1 MVNSDMANASWDVVI
16 IGAGV
21 SGLAAASGLRKSG
34 LSVLILEARDRVGGR
49 AWTRHEPDLSAPIE
63 LGAEF
68 IHGRVPETFE
78 LLREVGKAALDTS
91 GAHWTL
97 RGDKLVQNTEDLF
110 ADIQNALERS
120 KILQQ
125 PDISFQAWLDR
136 SDQYGLS
143 PDAAAMAKSFV
154 EGFDAADPARVST
167 HFVAKEWGAGGMLDS
182 PQFRPLGGYS
192 SVLAALVASLDREKI
207 RVQLHTI
214 VKEVRW
220 KRGAAQIDATFLDQP
235 FSVQA
240 TSVIVTL
247 PLGVLQAPA
256 DAEGAVRFAP
266 RLDAKKK
273 ALEGLAFGP
282 VLKLSL
288 RFRKAFWDEWDGGK
302 YQHAAFFH
310 SPTTAFPTF
319 WTSLP
324 LRAPL
329 LTAWIAGPKAARL
342 STRAMPHIVEQAMES
357 LSIVFGGRPRSE
369 FELEAAYLHN
379 WQTDPFARGAYSYI
393 AVGGSDARSALA
405 APLEDTL
412 FFAGEATDTQ
422 DEAATVTGALQSGD
436 RAAREVMER
445 FKG

>member
-1 MVNSDMANASWDVVI
+1 MVNSDMAKASWDVVI

-21 SGLAAASGLRKSG
+21 SGLAAASELRKSG

-49 AWTRHEPDLSAPIE
+49 AWTRHEPELSAPIE

-78 LLREVGKAALDTS
+78 LLHEVGQAALDTS

-97 RGDKLVQNTEDLF
+97 RDGKLVQNTEDLF
-110 ADIQNALERS
+110 GDIRNALERS

-125 PDISFQAWLDR
+125 PDISFQAWLNR

-143 PDAAAMAKSFV
+143 PDAAAMAKVFV
-154 EGFDAADPARVST
+154 EGFDAADPARAST

-192 SVLAALVASLDREKI
+192 SVLAALAGSLDRENI
-207 RVQLHTI
+207 RVQLNTI
-214 VKEVRW
+214 VHEVRW
-220 KRGAAQIDATFLDQP
+220 KRGSAEIDATFLAKP
-235 FSVQA
+235 FRVKA

-256 DAEGAVRFAP
+256 QAPGAVRFEP
-266 RLDAKKK
+266 PLDAKKK
-273 ALEGLAFGP
+273 ALEGLAFGA

-288 RFRKAFWDEWDGGK
+288 RFRKAFWDELDGGK
-302 YQHAAFFH
+302 YQDAAFFH
-310 SPTTAFPTF
+310 SAQTPFPTF

-342 STRAMPHIVEQAMES
+342 STAEMPHIVEQALES
-357 LSIVFGGRPRSE
+357 LSVVFGRPQSE

-436 RAAREVMER
+436 RAAREVIRR